1 MVGRKAIKAEAADVV
16 KDRKPAGASSQLHC
30 IRYRSLQFGGC
41 PASALHFQLYRPIRQ
56 FVWGTT
62 IKIKRVFLLRCLH
75 RCLVG
80 VPAVQAAGP
89 CPGRVLPI
97 PVLCTYASGVTST
110 DIPSHRLGLGVLGWL
125 VLAAARLSRA
135 AGIVAEGGS
144 RLSCGVSAQYYRL
157 GLLVS
162 KTHRGRLQA
171 RP

>member
-1 MVGRKAIKAEAADVV
+1 MGRKAIKAEAVDVV

-56 FVWGTT
+56 FVMGTPS
-62 IKIKRVFLLRCLH
+62 KIKRVSPLRCLP
-75 RCLVG
+75 RCLIGRPV
-80 VPAVQAAGP
+80 VYTAGP
-89 CPGRVLPI
+89 GPGRVLPTLLLYI
-97 PVLCTYASGVTST
+97 CASGVTST
-110 DIPSHRLGLGVLGWL
+110 DSPSHRLGLGVLGWL

-135 AGIVAEGGS
+135 AGTVAEGGS
-144 RLSCGVSAQYYRL
+144 RLSCGVSARCYRL

-162 KTHRGRLQA
+162 KTCRGQLQA

>member
-1 MVGRKAIKAEAADVV
+1 MV

-56 FVWGTT
+56 FVWGITT
-62 IKIKRVFLLRCLH
+62 KIKRVSLLRCLH

-89 CPGRVLPI
+89 CPGRVLPT
-97 PVLCTYASGVTST
+97 PVLYIYASGVTST
-110 DIPSHRLGLGVLGWL
+110 DSPSHRLGLGVLGWL

-135 AGIVAEGGS
+135 AGTVAEGGS
-144 RLSCGVSAQYYRL
+144 PRNCGVSAQYCRL
-157 GLLVS
+157 GLLLS
-162 KTHRGRLQA
+162 KTHRGQLQA